1 MAHNTRCYI
10 CELSTSTENLLFE
23 TTHWRVVLAADQ
35 AYLGRSYVVLRD
47 HKESLSA
54 LSHEEWQ
61 DFEALVTRIES
72 SYVKALGSGQPFNWS
87 CLMNNAFQEADPTPH
102 VHWHLRPR
110 HNAPITINETLFED
124 PEFGFH
130 YSRDHTQLV
139 DQTILDEIAS
149 KIKRHLQASH
159 AIE

>member
-1 MAHNTRCYI
+1 MAHNSHCYI
-10 CELSTSTENLLFE
+10 CELSTSTENLLLE
-23 TTHWRVVLAADQ
+23 TDYWRVVLAADQ

-47 HKESLSA
+47 HKESLSV
-54 LSHEEWQ
+54 LSRDEWQ
-61 DFEALVTRIES
+61 DFEALVVRIES
-72 SYVKALGSGQPFNWS
+72 GYEKALGSGRPFNWS

-110 HNAPITINETLFED
+110 HGAPITIHGAQFED

-139 DQTILDEIAS
+139 DQAILDEIAS
-149 KIKRHLQASH
+149 KIKRQIQTSP